1 MGKIEIRE
9 NLDSNLATHI
19 LANDFEKGIYFY
31 LISDRNG
38 VVQKGKIVIR

>member
-19 LANDFEKGIYFY
+19 LANDFEKGIYFVKETLDKYVGCFY
-31 LISDRNG
+31 L
-38 VVQKGKIVIR
+38 